1 MPSLQNAQIA
11 PENGLFR
18 AHFEPRARS
27 HATRAFVAQHL
38 DPTSL
43 ARAQLEF
50 DRRATARFPGLL
62 ERKIARVT
70 ASPFAFLRG
79 SAPLFYAVL
88 AARPDLASGP
98 AGEGWIIG
106 DLHME
111 NFGAYRTDGHAPTS
125 RVAFGLNDFDEAII
139 APWRIDVLRLT
150 TSLLLATRGFGI
162 DGRSST
168 TIAFSLLTA
177 YARACASGKAHVKAP
192 PAVAKLVE
200 QVRARTRRELLDAR
214 TETRHRKRTFVRG
227 LRYRDVSRALA
238 KQAADSFAVYVKATF
253 GAEMAENKAFR
264 VVDIAQRIAGT
275 GSLGCLRIA
284 VLTEGKGGTDGG
296 FVFDMKEENASAAAR
311 FGRAPEKNP
320 AARVIA
326 GAHALLEHPPRMM
339 GVTRLGKF
347 SMLARRLAP
356 QEDKLDLSK
365 STAPELA
372 EIAALAGSCAGSAH
386 RRAATKAPT
395 KKWNDSD
402 CEALLGRAIELAG
415 IHEAS
420 YLAYSRL
427 VGAKSKSR

>member
-1 MPSLQNAQIA
+1 MP
-11 PENGLFR
+11 
-18 AHFEPRARS
+18 
-27 HATRAFVAQHL
+27 QHL

-50 DRRATARFPGLL
+50 DRRATSRFRGLL
-62 ERKIARVT
+62 EHKIERVT

-79 SAPLFYAVL
+79 SAPLFYSVL

-98 AGEGWIIG
+98 AGEGWISG

-111 NFGAYRTDGHAPTS
+111 NFGAYRTDDHSPTS
-125 RVAFGLNDFDEAII
+125 RVVYGLNDFDEAIV

-162 DGRSST
+162 DGVSST
-168 TIAFSLLTA
+168 GIAFSLLSG
-177 YARACASGKAHVKAP
+177 YARACATGKAHVKTPA
-192 PAVAKLVE
+192 AVATLIE
-200 QVRARTRRELLDAR
+200 QVRTRTRKQLLDAR
-214 TETRHRKRTFVRG
+214 TETHHGERRFVRG
-227 LRYRDVSRALA
+227 VRYRDISRALA
-238 KQAADSFAVYVKATF
+238 KDAAIAFDAYVRSTF
-253 GAEMAENKAFR
+253 GRESAKNKDFR
-264 VVDIAQRIAGT
+264 VIDVAQRIAGT

-284 VLTEGKGGTDGG
+284 VLTEGKGGVDGA

-311 FGRAPEKNP
+311 FGRSTEKNP

-339 GVTRLGKF
+339 GVTRLGKS

-356 QEDKLDLSK
+356 QEDKLDLSR
-365 STAPELA
+365 SNASELA
-372 EIAALAGSCAGSAH
+372 EIAALAGTCAGAAH
-386 RRAATKAPT
+386 ERGATKAPK
-395 KKWNDSD
+395 KKWSELD
-402 CEALLGRAIELAG
+402 CEAMLARAMELAG

-427 VGAKSKSR
+427 ARAKSTSKTR

>member
-1 MPSLQNAQIA
+1 MT
-11 PENGLFR
+11 G
-18 AHFEPRARS
+18 
-27 HATRAFVAQHL
+27 HL

-50 DRRATARFPGLL
+50 DARATSRFAGLF

-70 ASPFAFLRG
+70 ATPFAFLRG

-98 AGEGWIIG
+98 GGEGWIIG

-139 APWRIDVLRLT
+139 APWRIDVLRLA
-150 TSLLLATRGFGI
+150 TSLLLAARGFGI
-162 DGRSST
+162 DGVHAT
-168 TIAFSLLTA
+168 DIACSLLTG
-177 YARACASGKAHVKAP
+177 YARAGASGKVNAKTPAP
-192 PAVAKLVE
+192 IARLVE
-200 QVRARTRRELLDAR
+200 QVRTRTRRSLLDAR
-214 TETRHRKRTFVRG
+214 TETRHGTRTFVRG
-227 LRYRDVSRALA
+227 LRYRDLPRTLA
-238 KQAADSFAVYVKATF
+238 KQAEAAFHVYVKSTF
-253 GAEMAENKAFR
+253 DHEMAENKAFR

-284 VLTEGKGGTDGG
+284 VLTEGKGGQDGG

-339 GVTRLGKF
+339 GVTRIGRTP
-347 SMLARRLAP
+347 MLARRLAP
-356 QEDKLDLSK
+356 QEDKLDLSMA
-365 STAPELA
+365 TGAELGQ
-372 EIAALAGSCAGSAH
+372 IATFVGACAGAAH
-386 RRAATKAPT
+386 RRAATKKPARA
-395 KKWNDSD
+395 WNGSD
-402 CEALLGRAIELAG
+402 CEALLAKAIELAG
-415 IHEAS
+415 IHEAA
-420 YLAYSRL
+420 YLAYARL
-427 VGAKSKSR
+427 AGKMSKSR